1 MTYAKYKY
9 LAARMITLARNVR
22 GRPIWGLLQTFKR
35 DSAGDQPVN
44 YKMQGAAT
52 RG

>member
-1 MTYAKYKY
+1 MAYAKYMY
-9 LAARMITLARNVR
+9 LAAKMITLAGNVK
-22 GRPIWGLLQTFKR
+22 GRPILDLLQTLKR